1 MSSYRLP
8 DFYLPHPPRL
18 NPHVETARAHT
29 RGWAAQM
36 GMLDDPDIWNEE
48 SLEAM
53 DYGLMC
59 AYTHPDCSAP
69 ELDLITDWYV
79 WVFYFDDHFLETF
92 KRGRDLDGA
101 QDYLD
106 RLDAFM
112 SDDPPEPAN
121 PVERGLADLWPRTVP
136 AMSEAWRRRFVR
148 VTRDLLQESMWEL
161 FHIERDAVSN
171 PIEYIEER
179 RKVGGAPWSAALVE
193 HAVGAEL
200 PARLAHTRPIRVLT
214 ESFADAVHLRN
225 DLFSY
230 EREVRK
236 EGELSNCVLVCE
248 RFFGCDTERAVEITN
263 DLLTSR
269 LHQFEHT
276 ALTELPALFADE
288 GVLPPEQALVLGYV
302 KGLQDWQAGGHAWHT
317 ASSRYTKTAGNTGF
331 LGMNVSR
338 AHLTG
343 AGGLR
348 NHTHRPYQRV
358 SVRLPEPYMPFQVR
372 DNPHLEAARAANV
385 EWCAAMGFFDGVP
398 GIPATAVWT
407 EPQLVGFDFALC
419 ASGIDPDATAD
430 ELNLAT
436 DWLAWGTYGDDYYP
450 LVYGRARDL
459 IGAKLGNRRL
469 KELMPLDLVPRL
481 TPMTGLERGLADL
494 WRRTAAP
501 LPEDSRRAFRTAVE
515 EMIDS
520 WVWELANQA
529 QHRVPDPVDYIEM
542 RRMTFGSHM
551 TMSLARLAPGRVIPA
566 EIHHTR
572 EFLGMTNAAQDYAC
586 LLNDLFSYQKEIEFE
601 GEVHNA
607 VAVLGTFLDCAP
619 DEAVAVVDAL
629 MTSRMRQFEHITTID
644 LPALLDRMEA
654 GEKVRESVEGY
665 VSDLRNWMAAIL
677 RWHERTRRYVE
688 EELRSGP
695 VARWTQGPTG
705 LGTATARI
713 HSLAPPAHRSPT
725 PALGPSNL
733 TPSSV
738 TTPDLTPSH
747 APPSS
752 MTAPGVAAPHVR
764 PSSVTTP
771 DVEEPH
777 VVGSSV
783 TAPDVGAP
791 HVRPSSVTMPDVAVP
806 HDAPSGLVP
815 SARPLPVGAP

>member
-1 MSSYRLP
+1 MSYRLP
-8 DFYLPHPPRL
+8 DFYLPYPPRL

-29 RGWAAQM
+29 RGWAADM
-36 GMLDDPDIWNEE
+36 GMLDDPDIWTAE

-112 SDDPPEPAN
+112 SDDPPEPSN

-136 AMSEAWRRRFVR
+136 AMSEAWRHRFVL

-193 HAVGAEL
+193 HAAGAEL
-200 PARLAHTRPIRVLT
+200 PARLAGSRPIRVLT

-230 EREVRK
+230 EREVLR

-248 RFFGCDTERAVEITN
+248 RFFGCDTDLAVEITN

-288 GVLPPEQALVLGYV
+288 GVLPPEQALVLSYV

-317 ASSRYTKTAGNTGF
+317 ASSRYTKSGGLPGP
-331 LGMNVSR
+331 LGMNVSL

-348 NHTHRPYQRV
+348 NHTHTPYQRV
-358 SVRLPEPYMPFQVR
+358 SVRLPKPYMPFEVR
-372 DNPHLEAARAANV
+372 DNPHLDAARAADV

-398 GIPATAVWT
+398 GIPATAVWN
-407 EPQLVGFDFALC
+407 EPQLVGFDLALC
-419 ASGIDPDATAD
+419 ASGINPDATAE
-430 ELNLAT
+430 ELILAT
-436 DWLAWGTYGDDYYP
+436 NWLAWGTYGDDYYP
-450 LVYGRARDL
+450 RVYGPARDL
-459 IGAKLGNRRL
+459 VGAKLGNRRL
-469 KELMPLDLVPRL
+469 KEFMPLDLVPRL

-494 WRRTAAP
+494 WPRTAGP
-501 LPEDSRRAFRTAVE
+501 LPEESRRDFRAAVE
-515 EMIDS
+515 DMIDS
-520 WVWELANQA
+520 WVWELDNQA
-529 QHRVPDPVDYIEM
+529 RHRVPDPIDYIEM
-542 RRMTFGSHM
+542 RRATFGSQM
-551 TMSLARLAPGRVIPA
+551 TMSLARLAPGRVIPT
-566 EIHHTR
+566 EIHRTR
-572 EFLGMTNAAQDYAC
+572 EFLGMTDAAQDYAC
-586 LLNDLFSYQKEIEFE
+586 LLNDLFSYQKEVQFE
-601 GEVHNA
+601 GELHNA
-607 VAVLGTFLDCAP
+607 VVVLGTFFDCAP
-619 DEAVAVVDAL
+619 DEAVTAVDAL
-629 MTSRMRQFEHITTID
+629 MTSRMRQFEHITTVD

-654 GEKVRESVEGY
+654 REEVRESVDGY

-677 RWHERTRRYVE
+677 RWHERSRRYFE
-688 EELRSGP
+688 EELRRGP
-695 VARWTQGPTG
+695 TARWSQGPTG
-705 LGTATARI
+705 LGTAGARI
-713 HSLAPPAHRSPT
+713 LSIAPPA
-725 PALGPSNL
+725 L
-733 TPSSV
+733 TP
-738 TTPDLTPSH
+738 
-747 APPSS
+747 
-752 MTAPGVAAPHVR
+752 
-764 PSSVTTP
+764 
-771 DVEEPH
+771 
-777 VVGSSV
+777 
-783 TAPDVGAP
+783 
-791 HVRPSSVTMPDVAVP
+791 
-806 HDAPSGLVP
+806 PSGPAGL
-815 SARPLPVGAP
+815 AADGLPLPVGAP